1 MRPFTYLIFIE
12 GLLWA
17 SYCTGKTEVTKT
29 RFFVMGPSVWRG
41 AQSHSSTFVTQR
53 ARFSV
58 GVPREGHV
66 DTLREAFPKVASLG
80 GGGVAGRA
88 G

>member
-1 MRPFTYLIFIE
+1 M
-12 GLLWA
+12 
-17 SYCTGKTEVTKT
+17 TKT
-29 RFFVMGPSVWRG
+29 RFFVTGPSVWRG
-41 AQSHSSTFVTQR
+41 AQSHSSRFVTQR

-80 GGGVAGRA
+80 GAGLA